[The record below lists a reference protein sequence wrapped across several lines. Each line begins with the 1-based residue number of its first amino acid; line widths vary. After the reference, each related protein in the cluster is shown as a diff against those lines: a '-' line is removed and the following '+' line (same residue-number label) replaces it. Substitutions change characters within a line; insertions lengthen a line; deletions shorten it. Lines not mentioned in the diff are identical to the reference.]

1 MVNLRQRLRRTLRK
15 YSLMMISSRPKF
27 GGNCGKPLMS
37 SVVTLLPPA
46 TNSSL
51 MSEYISKTNQ
61 QIPAIPSWTVKF
73 LITLIF

>member
-1 MVNLRQRLRRTLRK
+1 MRDVSVIELRK
-15 YSLMMISSRPKF
+15 IFFDDDFFSSQIWWELW
-27 GGNCGKPLMS
+27 KPLMS

-61 QIPAIPSWTVKF
+61 QIPAIPSWTVRF